1 MPKVRD
7 LGHRPRKCRPTIASM
22 TVMTNTAHGTL
33 GVHRRF
39 DRIKA
44 DQIPC
49 GTKVI
54 ASAIPPVINNVR

>member
-1 MPKVRD
+1 
-7 LGHRPRKCRPTIASM
+7 M